1 MSLPPFQSLLDEH
14 GAAVLRYLQAGVGP
28 HDGADCYQETL
39 LAALRTYADLRDPSN
54 LRAWLFTIA
63 HRKMIDHHRARARV
77 PVAVGVPP
85 ALAYEPADVDDDEL
99 WSKVRNLPPMQRSAV
114 LHRFMGDLSYAEI
127 ASIIG
132 CSEAAAR
139 QNVRAGLAKL
149 REEYVR

>member
-1 MSLPPFQSLLDEH
+1 
-14 GAAVLRYLQAGVGP
+14 
-28 HDGADCYQETL
+28 
-39 LAALRTYADLRDPSN
+39 
-54 LRAWLFTIA
+54 
-63 HRKMIDHHRARARV
+63 
-77 PVAVGVPP
+77 VAVGVPP